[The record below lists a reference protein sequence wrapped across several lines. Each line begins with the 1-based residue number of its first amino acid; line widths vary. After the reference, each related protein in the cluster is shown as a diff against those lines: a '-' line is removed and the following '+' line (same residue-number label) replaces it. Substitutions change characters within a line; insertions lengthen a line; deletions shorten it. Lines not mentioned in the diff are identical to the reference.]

1 MRTIK
6 FRGKTIRSKEWVYSS
21 TISQGTIKR
30 KANKWFME
38 ISENVWKG
46 LQEGSLGQFTGLYD
60 KTSSLFSD
68 DNLVIPSSVAFVE
81 FFIAIIFLYL
91 TQTPQKSQNPFHLCH
106 QLIIPINA
114 MEQISQK
121 LRAMLVAAIRTAAR
135 VKRLA
140 SVSSVLSA

>member
-60 KTSSLFSD
+60 KDGKEIYEGDIIEYTHEICIEDGPKTYVGAVSFCEGVFCLHEDSD
-68 DNLVIPSSVAFVE
+68 CTVATAIYESEEYGGICVIGNIHDNPELV
-81 FFIAIIFLYL
+81 
-91 TQTPQKSQNPFHLCH
+91 H
-106 QLIIPINA
+106 
-114 MEQISQK
+114 
-121 LRAMLVAAIRTAAR
+121 
-135 VKRLA
+135 
-140 SVSSVLSA
+140 

>member
-1 MRTIK
+1 MRAIK

-60 KTSSLFSD
+60 KDGKEIYEGDLIEVNGRLFG
-68 DNLVIPSSVAFVE
+68 VVE
-81 FFIAIIFLYL
+81 WHKDGYFFINDTIVGVRIDGGEYSPIGKMVRYFSNHGHDFSVIGNIHDNPELL
-91 TQTPQKSQNPFHLCH
+91 TSK
-106 QLIIPINA
+106 
-114 MEQISQK
+114 
-121 LRAMLVAAIRTAAR
+121 
-135 VKRLA
+135 
-140 SVSSVLSA
+140 

>member
-60 KTSSLFSD
+60 KDGKEIYEGDIVRWEDNNGD
-68 DNLVIPSSVAFVE
+68 DRQDSVKWNNGDVGYILNESWLMAEIHTYEVIGNIYESPE
-81 FFIAIIFLYL
+81 
-91 TQTPQKSQNPFHLCH
+91 
-106 QLIIPINA
+106 LI
-114 MEQISQK
+114 EK
-121 LRAMLVAAIRTAAR
+121 GG
-135 VKRLA
+135 
-140 SVSSVLSA
+140 

>member
-60 KTSSLFSD
+60 KDGKEIYEGDIILEKLKRSRKGGDLYEIVFEDCQWLGKNKDGAITSLSLLNDFHVIKIIGNIH
-68 DNLVIPSSVAFVE
+68 DNPEL
-81 FFIAIIFLYL
+81 L
-91 TQTPQKSQNPFHLCH
+91 K
-106 QLIIPINA
+106 
-114 MEQISQK
+114 
-121 LRAMLVAAIRTAAR
+121 
-135 VKRLA
+135 
-140 SVSSVLSA
+140 

>member
-60 KTSSLFSD
+60 KDGKEIYEGDILCRKDGGALLT
-68 DNLVIPSSVAFVE
+68 VE
-81 FFIAIIFLYL
+81 FRHGAFGYEYCGEFHSWAGNHNFTFNPFDTDVDFAIIGNIHD
-91 TQTPQKSQNPFHLCH
+91 NP
-106 QLIIPINA
+106 
-114 MEQISQK
+114 E
-121 LRAMLVAAIRTAAR
+121 LV
-135 VKRLA
+135 KGGDQ
-140 SVSSVLSA
+140 

>member
-6 FRGKTIRSKEWVYSS
+6 FRGKTIRSKEWVYSP

-60 KTSSLFSD
+60 KDGKEIYEGDILGCHNPDIKHLIFYDEKEARFKAALNGDINNDFAGVGVCGLD
-68 DNLVIPSSVAFVE
+68 DSRWNASKKVIGN
-81 FFIAIIFLYL
+81 IHD
-91 TQTPQKSQNPFHLCH
+91 NPEL
-106 QLIIPINA
+106 LKGNNVW
-114 MEQISQK
+114 K
-121 LRAMLVAAIRTAAR
+121 
-135 VKRLA
+135 
-140 SVSSVLSA
+140 

>member
-60 KTSSLFSD
+60 KNGKEIYEGDIVDAWSAGGHLP
-68 DNLVIPSSVAFVE
+68 NGIIKWGEGIAG
-81 FFIAIIFLYL
+81 FFIMSPKCNAVWHLVGDNENKETLEIIGNIHD
-91 TQTPQKSQNPFHLCH
+91 NPELLKGGNHG
-106 QLIIPINA
+106 P
-114 MEQISQK
+114 K
-121 LRAMLVAAIRTAAR
+121 
-135 VKRLA
+135 
-140 SVSSVLSA
+140 

>member
-60 KTSSLFSD
+60 KDGKEIYEGDILGRKD
-68 DNLVIPSSVAFVE
+68 GGALLKVE
-81 FFIAIIFLYL
+81 FRHGAFGYEYCGEFHPWAGNHNFTFNPFDTDVDFAIIGNIHDNPELL
-91 TQTPQKSQNPFHLCH
+91 TNK
-106 QLIIPINA
+106 
-114 MEQISQK
+114 
-121 LRAMLVAAIRTAAR
+121 
-135 VKRLA
+135 
-140 SVSSVLSA
+140 